1 MRFGKIAFKAVEL
14 KGLYA
19 PASRV
24 FDPQKYPPHQPGF
37 ARVMCQPFYN
47 KDSKILK
54 ANIP

>member
-24 FDPQKYPPHQPGF
+24 FDPQKYPPTAP
-37 ARVMCQPFYN
+37 ASRASCASPLTTRT
-47 KDSKILK
+47 LK
-54 ANIP
+54 S